1 MKAPEMQETQ
11 TEERGS
17 AYITLNG
24 NEVEYSI
31 EIEDDVF
38 ADFDEDSYLVGLE
51 LRELNRIPS
60 FEDIEYVVD
69 MYDDDQEEFLKYALE
84 ELGAYSRIRKY
95 FGN

>member
-1 MKAPEMQETQ
+1 MKAQEMQETQ
-11 TEERGS
+11 TEERGP

>member
-1 MKAPEMQETQ
+1 MKAQEMQETQ

-69 MYDDDQEEFLKYALE
+69 MYDGRSRGVSEVRTE